1 MKHISTFLLF
11 VLLALGSVSSVY
23 AQMILN
29 TGLSPN
35 NGGSPGW
42 GMFMDLIGGSQD
54 VDIVG
59 MSTASTAAANA
70 GFTVQI
76 FTYQGNVLGFGQGGP
91 GSDPTGWTDLGTV
104 AATQGATA
112 NGISLVFTTPTI
124 TIPAGDTIGVALVF
138 IDVGPRYNGSGAPP
152 YTEVS
157 DANLTLVTG
166 DSRQMPFTPS
176 GTFFTSRALCGEI
189 DYNFSVPVELTSFVA
204 TSVGN
209 AVQLEWSTA
218 SETNNYGFEVER
230 TIQGNSNWDKVGFVI
245 GNGTTTE
252 TQYYTYTDQSVA
264 SGRYSYRLRQVDLDG
279 TFRYYDAVDVEVIA
293 AKEFTLNQNYPNP
306 FNPSTRITFTIPNS
320 GHTTLK
326 IYNVLGNE
334 VASLLD
340 KDLAQGNY
348 DINFNA
354 ADLTSGI
361 YYYTLRT
368 GNLVETKKM
377 MLLK

>member
-11 VLLALGSVSSVY
+11 VLLTLGGVNSVF
-23 AQMILN
+23 AQMILD

-35 NGGSPGW
+35 NGGSPTW

-54 VDIVG
+54 IDIVG
-59 MSTASTAAANA
+59 MSTASTALANA
-70 GFTVQI
+70 GFTVQLY
-76 FTYQGNVLGFGQGGP
+76 TYQGNVLGFGQGGP
-91 GSDPTGWTDLGTV
+91 GSDPTGWTDMGTV
-104 AATQGATA
+104 AVTQGAVD

-124 TIPAGDTIGVALVF
+124 TIPAGDTIGVAMVF
-138 IDVGPRYNGSGAPP
+138 IDIGPRYFGSGAPP

-189 DYNFSVPVELTSFVA
+189 DYNFSVPVELTSFAA

-218 SETNNYGFEVER
+218 SETNNYGFEIEK
-230 TIQGNSNWDKVGFVI
+230 TIQGNSEWNRIGFI
-245 GNGTTTE
+245 SGNGTTTE
-252 TQYYTYTDQSVA
+252 SQNYSYTDQSVVA
-264 SGRYSYRLRQVDLDG
+264 GKYSYRLKQIDFNG
-279 TFRYYDAVDVEVIA
+279 HFKYYDPVDVEVIA
-293 AKEFTLNQNYPNP
+293 VKNFVLNQNYPNP
-306 FNPSTRITFTIPNS
+306 FNPSTRISFTIPQS
-320 GHTTLK
+320 GFTSLK
-326 IYNVLGNE
+326 VYDILGNE
-334 VASLLD
+334 VASLLE
-340 KDLAQGNY
+340 KDLASGNY

-354 ADLTSGI
+354 TELTSGI
-361 YYYTLRT
+361 YYYTLRS
-368 GNLVETKKM
+368 GNSVETKKM

>member
-1 MKHISTFLLF
+1 MKHISTILLF
-11 VLLALGSVSSVY
+11 VLLALGGVSSVF
-23 AQMILN
+23 AQQVLN

-42 GMFMDLIGGSQD
+42 GMFMDLIGGPQD
-54 VDIVG
+54 VEIVG
-59 MSTASTAAANA
+59 MSTASTAAAGA
-70 GFTVQI
+70 TFTVQLY
-76 FTYQGNVLGFGQGGP
+76 TYQGNVLGFGSGGP
-91 GSDPTGWTDLGTV
+91 GSDPAGWTDLGTV
-104 AATQGATA
+104 TATQGATS
-112 NGISLVFTTPTI
+112 NGISLVFTTPSI
-124 TIPAGDTIGVALVF
+124 TIPAGDTVGLALICV
-138 IDVGPRYNGSGAPP
+138 DVGPRYNGTGTPP

-157 DANLTLVTG
+157 DANLKLVTG
-166 DSRQMPFTPS
+166 DSRSVPFTPGGS
-176 GTFFTSRALCGEI
+176 FFSSRALCGEV
-189 DYNFSVPVELTSFVA
+189 DYNVIVPVELTSFAA

-230 TIQGNSNWDKVGFVI
+230 TIQGNSEWSKIGFI
-245 GNGTTTE
+245 LGSGTTTE
-252 TQYYTYTDQSVA
+252 TQYYNYTDQSVA
-264 SGRYSYRLRQVDLDG
+264 SGKYTYRLKQVDLDG
-279 TFRYYDAVDVEVIA
+279 TFRYYDGVDVEVIA
-293 AKEFTLNQNYPNP
+293 VKEFTLNQNYPNP

-326 IYNVLGNE
+326 VYNVLGNE
-334 VASLLD
+334 VASILD
-340 KDLAQGNY
+340 KELAQGNY

-354 ADLTSGI
+354 ANLTSGI